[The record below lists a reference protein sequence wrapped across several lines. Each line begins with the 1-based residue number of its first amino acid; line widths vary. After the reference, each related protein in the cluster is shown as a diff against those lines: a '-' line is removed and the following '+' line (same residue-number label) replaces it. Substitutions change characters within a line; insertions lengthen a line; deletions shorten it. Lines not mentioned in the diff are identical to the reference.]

1 MLQKCKI
8 RTENW
13 YWNRQ
18 LQLRLFQLGVFWP
31 GVGKKLWNCRNGR
44 GDYLFLEPVHDGSGW
59 FLSWGR
65 EFDFNRAIDL
75 PETTAKLLLKDLELT
90 S

>member
-1 MLQKCKI
+1 MLRECKI

-31 GVGKKLWNCRNGR
+31 GVGQQLWNVRNGR
-44 GDYLFLEPVHDGSGW
+44 GDFLFLQQDYKGDR
-59 FLSWGR
+59 FYLSWGR
-65 EFDFNRAIDL
+65 EREFDGSTL
-75 PETTAKLLLKDLELT
+75 PETTAKMLLNDLEAT
-90 S
+90 V